1 MGTPASGYVFDMGWE
16 RERERLKVNEQ
27 YWDPFSVRILEEFD
41 IVDGMRVLDVGAGG
55 GTMAQWFARRVA
67 PNGSVLAVDLDP
79 RFVMA
84 LDEPNLEAR
93 QLDFV
98 LRGVPVRFVRRRAC
112 PLPPRASA

>member
-27 YWDPFSVRILEEFD
+27 YWDPFSVRIVEEFD

-93 QLDFV
+93 QLDLFSEEF
-98 LRGVPVRFVRRRAC
+98 PYDFE
-112 PLPPRASA
+112 